1 MDSTENYIIIIGK
14 EVLMYCTGGIRC
26 ERASSLVRR
35 ELGDKVKE
43 IYQLEGG
50 IEKYLQTFKDKKGGF
65 WQGDPLFSTL
75 CRIDLQIC
83 ISYDHNNHFL

>member
-1 MDSTENYIIIIGK
+1 MLYCIALHCFVISGK

-50 IEKYLQTFKDKKGGF
+50 IEKYLQTFQNEHGGF
-65 WQGDPLFSTL
+65 WKGNSF
-75 CRIDLQIC
+75 I
-83 ISYDHNNHFL
+83 

>member
-1 MDSTENYIIIIGK
+1 
-14 EVLMYCTGGIRC
+14 MYCTGGIRC

-75 CRIDLQIC
+75 CRIGLQIC
-83 ISYDHNNHFL
+83 ISNNIKELFLFNLICN